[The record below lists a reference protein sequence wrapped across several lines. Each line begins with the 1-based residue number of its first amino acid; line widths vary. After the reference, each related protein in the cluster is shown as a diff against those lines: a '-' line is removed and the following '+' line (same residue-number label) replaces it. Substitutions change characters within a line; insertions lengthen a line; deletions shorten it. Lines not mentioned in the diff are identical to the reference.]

1 MSTLELNNMLVQYQN
16 PLRFYALK
24 LTADEEQANDLLQDT
39 NIKALL
45 NKDKIES
52 SISLKSWLYTIMKN
66 TFINQYR
73 RSVKLTE
80 IKTNIKHQAYLSF
93 PTSTLFLPADKTIA
107 IQDIKKEIKLLKKDY
122 RIPFQM
128 KLEGFKYKEIADH
141 MEINIGTVKSR
152 VFHARKELMSKL
164 KEFNPNV

>member
-1 MSTLELNNMLVQYQN
+1 MLVQYQN

-80 IKTNIKHQAYLSF
+80 IKTNIKHQSYLSF
-93 PTSTLFLPADKTIA
+93 PTSTLFLSADKTIA
-107 IQDIKKEIKLLKKDY
+107 IQDIKKEIKLLKEDY

-164 KEFNPNV
+164 SEFNPNV

>member
-80 IKTNIKHQAYLSF
+80 IKTNIKHQSYLSF
-93 PTSTLFLPADKTIA
+93 PTSTLFLSADKTIA
-107 IQDIKKEIKLLKKDY
+107 IQDIKKEIKLLKEDY

-128 KLEGFKYKEIADH
+128 KLEGFKYKEIADY

>member
-73 RSVKLTE
+73 RSVKLME
-80 IKTNIKHQAYLSF
+80 IKTNIKHQSYLSF
-93 PTSTLFLPADKTIA
+93 PTSTLFLSADKTIA
-107 IQDIKKEIKLLKKDY
+107 IQDIKKEIKLLKEDY

>member
-1 MSTLELNNMLVQYQN
+1 M
-16 PLRFYALK
+16 F
-24 LTADEEQANDLLQDT
+24 
-39 NIKALL
+39 
-45 NKDKIES
+45 
-52 SISLKSWLYTIMKN
+52 
-66 TFINQYR
+66 FNQYR

-80 IKTNIKHQAYLSF
+80 IKTNIKHQSYLSF
-93 PTSTLFLPADKTIA
+93 PTSTLFLSADKTIA
-107 IQDIKKEIKLLKKDY
+107 IQDIKKEIKLLKEDY

-164 KEFNPNV
+164 SEFNPNV

>member
-1 MSTLELNNMLVQYQN
+1 MLVQYQN

-73 RSVKLTE
+73 RSLKLTE

-93 PTSTLFLPADKTIA
+93 PTSTLFLAADKTIA
-107 IQDIKKEIKLLKKDY
+107 IQDIKKEIKMLKEDY

-128 KLEGFKYKEIADH
+128 KLEGFKYKEIAGH

>member
-1 MSTLELNNMLVQYQN
+1 MLVQYQN

-24 LTADEEQANDLLQDT
+24 LTADDEQANDLLQDT

-80 IKTNIKHQAYLSF
+80 IKTNIKHQSYLSF
-93 PTSTLFLPADKTIA
+93 PTSTLFLSADKTIA
-107 IQDIKKEIKLLKKDY
+107 IQDIKKEIKLLKEDY

-164 KEFNPNV
+164 SEFNPNV

>member
-80 IKTNIKHQAYLSF
+80 IKTNIKHQSYLSF
-93 PTSTLFLPADKTIA
+93 PTSTLFLSADKTIA
-107 IQDIKKEIKLLKKDY
+107 IQDIKKEIKLLKEDY

-164 KEFNPNV
+164 SEFNPNV

>member
-80 IKTNIKHQAYLSF
+80 IKTNIKHQSYLSF
-93 PTSTLFLPADKTIA
+93 PTSTLFLSADKTIA
-107 IQDIKKEIKLLKKDY
+107 IQDIKKEIKLLKEDY
-122 RIPFQM
+122 KIPFQM
-128 KLEGFKYKEIADH
+128 KLEGFKYKEIADY

-164 KEFNPNV
+164 SEFNPNV

>member
-80 IKTNIKHQAYLSF
+80 IKTNIKHQSYLSF
-93 PTSTLFLPADKTIA
+93 PTSTLFLSADKTIA
-107 IQDIKKEIKLLKKDY
+107 IQDIKKEIKLLKEDY

>member
-1 MSTLELNNMLVQYQN
+1 MLVQYQN

-80 IKTNIKHQAYLSF
+80 IKTNIKHQSYLSF
-93 PTSTLFLPADKTIA
+93 PTSTLFLSADKTIA
-107 IQDIKKEIKLLKKDY
+107 IQDIKKEIKLLKEDY

-128 KLEGFKYKEIADH
+128 KLEGFKYKEIADY

>member
-1 MSTLELNNMLVQYQN
+1 MSTLELNNKLVQYQN

-80 IKTNIKHQAYLSF
+80 IKTNIKHQSYLSF
-93 PTSTLFLPADKTIA
+93 PTSTLFLSADKTIA
-107 IQDIKKEIKLLKKDY
+107 IQDIKKEIKLLKEDY

-128 KLEGFKYKEIADH
+128 KLEGFKYKEIADY

-164 KEFNPNV
+164 SEFNPNV

>member
-1 MSTLELNNMLVQYQN
+1 MLVQYQN

-80 IKTNIKHQAYLSF
+80 IKTNIKHQSYLSF
-93 PTSTLFLPADKTIA
+93 PTSTLFLSADKTIA
-107 IQDIKKEIKLLKKDY
+107 IQDIKKEIKLLKEDY

-128 KLEGFKYKEIADH
+128 KLEGFKYKEIADY

-164 KEFNPNV
+164 SEFNPNV

>member
-1 MSTLELNNMLVQYQN
+1 MLVQYQN

-80 IKTNIKHQAYLSF
+80 IKTNIKHQSYLSF
-93 PTSTLFLPADKTIA
+93 PTSTLFLSADKTIA
-107 IQDIKKEIKLLKKDY
+107 IQDIKKEIKLLKEDY

-164 KEFNPNV
+164 SEFNPDV

>member
-1 MSTLELNNMLVQYQN
+1 
-16 PLRFYALK
+16 
-24 LTADEEQANDLLQDT
+24 
-39 NIKALL
+39 
-45 NKDKIES
+45 
-52 SISLKSWLYTIMKN
+52 
-66 TFINQYR
+66 
-73 RSVKLTE
+73 
-80 IKTNIKHQAYLSF
+80 
-93 PTSTLFLPADKTIA
+93 
-107 IQDIKKEIKLLKKDY
+107 Y

>member
-80 IKTNIKHQAYLSF
+80 IKTNIKHQSYLSF
-93 PTSTLFLPADKTIA
+93 PTSTLFLSADKTIA
-107 IQDIKKEIKLLKKDY
+107 IQDIKKEIKLLKEDY

-128 KLEGFKYKEIADH
+128 KLEGFKYKEIADY

-164 KEFNPNV
+164 SEFNPNV

>member
-80 IKTNIKHQAYLSF
+80 IKTNIKHQSYLSF
-93 PTSTLFLPADKTIA
+93 PTSTLFLSADKTIA
-107 IQDIKKEIKLLKKDY
+107 IQDIKKEIKLLKEDY

-152 VFHARKELMSKL
+152 VFHAIKELMSKL

>member
-80 IKTNIKHQAYLSF
+80 IKTNIKHQSYLSF
-93 PTSTLFLPADKTIA
+93 PTSTLFLSAVKTIA
-107 IQDIKKEIKLLKKDY
+107 IQDIKKEIKLLKEDY

-128 KLEGFKYKEIADH
+128 KLEGFKYKEIADY

>member
-1 MSTLELNNMLVQYQN
+1 MLVQYQN

-24 LTADEEQANDLLQDT
+24 LTADDEQANDLLQDT

-80 IKTNIKHQAYLSF
+80 IKTNIKHQSYLSF
-93 PTSTLFLPADKTIA
+93 PTSTLFLSADKTIA
-107 IQDIKKEIKLLKKDY
+107 IQDIKKEIKLLKEDY

-164 KEFNPNV
+164 SEFNPDV

>member
-24 LTADEEQANDLLQDT
+24 LTADDEQANDLLQDT

-80 IKTNIKHQAYLSF
+80 IKTNIKHQSYLSF
-93 PTSTLFLPADKTIA
+93 PTSTLFLSADKTIA
-107 IQDIKKEIKLLKKDY
+107 IQDIKKEIKLLKEDY

-164 KEFNPNV
+164 SEFNPNV

>member
-93 PTSTLFLPADKTIA
+93 PTSTLFLSADKTIA
-107 IQDIKKEIKLLKKDY
+107 IQDIKKEIKLLKEDY

>member
-1 MSTLELNNMLVQYQN
+1 MLVQYQN

-80 IKTNIKHQAYLSF
+80 IKTNIKHQSYLSF
-93 PTSTLFLPADKTIA
+93 PTSTLFLSADKTIA
-107 IQDIKKEIKLLKKDY
+107 IQDIKKEIKLLKEDY

>member
-80 IKTNIKHQAYLSF
+80 IKTNIKHQSYLSF
-93 PTSTLFLPADKTIA
+93 PTSTLFLSADKTIA
-107 IQDIKKEIKLLKKDY
+107 IQDIKKEIKL
-122 RIPFQM
+122 I
-128 KLEGFKYKEIADH
+128 YKEDKKTFDPKDVYGDAP
-141 MEINIGTVKSR
+141 NPT
-152 VFHARKELMSKL
+152 KL
-164 KEFNPNV
+164 

>member
-93 PTSTLFLPADKTIA
+93 PTSTLCVPADKTIA